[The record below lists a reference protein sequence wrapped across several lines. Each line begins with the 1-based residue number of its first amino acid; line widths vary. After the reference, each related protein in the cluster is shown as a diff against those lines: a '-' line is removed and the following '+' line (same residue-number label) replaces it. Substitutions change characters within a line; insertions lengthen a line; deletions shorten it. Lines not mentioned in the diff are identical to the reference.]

1 MSHSSKIKVL
11 AFDIFGTV
19 VDWHSSIVQEVERL
33 ALNIDANQFTLDW
46 RAGYRPAMD
55 QVLSGQQPWT
65 SIDDIHR
72 LILDEL
78 LVKYQIS
85 TLSEAQKN
93 DLNYIWH
100 RLNPW
105 PDTVAALNQL
115 KQDYIICTLSNGN
128 IRLLVDLAKYAKL
141 PWDTIFSAENF
152 KAYKPSPKTY
162 LGVADL
168 LNVAPNQVM
177 MVATH
182 QDDLAAARG
191 CGLLTAYIERPF
203 EYGAAQLKDS
213 SPCIDN
219 DLHATDLLN
228 LGSVENY
235 RELIKLAHS

>member
-1 MSHSSKIKVL
+1 MHHSPKIKVL

-19 VDWHSSIVQEVERL
+19 VDWHSSIVQELERL
-33 ALNIDANQFTLDW
+33 ALNIDANQFALDW
-46 RAGYRPAMD
+46 RAGYQPAMD
-55 QVLSGQQPWT
+55 QVVSGQQPWI

-168 LNVAPNQVM
+168 LNVAPRQVM

-191 CGLLTAYIERPF
+191 CGLRTAYIERAF

-213 SPCIDN
+213 SQCIDN

-228 LGSVENY
+228 LVSLLKE
-235 RELIKLAHS
+235 KA

>member
-1 MSHSSKIKVL
+1 MHHSPKIKVL

-19 VDWHSSIVQEVERL
+19 VDWHYSIVQEVEHL
-33 ALNIDANQFTLDW
+33 ALNIDANQFALDW

-78 LVKYQIS
+78 LAKYQIS
-85 TLSEAQKN
+85 TLTEAQKM
-93 DLNYIWH
+93 DLNFIWH

-152 KAYKPSPKTY
+152 KAYKPSPQTY
-162 LGVADL
+162 LGVAGL
-168 LNVAPNQVM
+168 LNVAPSQVM

-191 CGLLTAYIERPF
+191 CGLRTAYIERPF

-219 DLHATDLLN
+219 NLHATDLLN
-228 LGSVENY
+228 LVSLLKE
-235 RELIKLAHS
+235 KA

>member
-1 MSHSSKIKVL
+1 MHHSPKIKVL

-19 VDWHSSIVQEVERL
+19 VDWHSSIVQELERL
-33 ALNIDANQFTLDW
+33 ALNIDANQFALDW

-55 QVLSGQQPWT
+55 QVVSGQQPWI

-168 LNVAPNQVM
+168 LNVAPRQVM

-191 CGLLTAYIERPF
+191 CGLRTAYIERAF

-219 DLHATDLLN
+219 NLHATDLLN
-228 LGSVENY
+228 LVSLLKE
-235 RELIKLAHS
+235 KA

>member
-1 MSHSSKIKVL
+1 MHHSPKIKVL

-33 ALNIDANQFTLDW
+33 ALNIDANQFALDW

-65 SIDDIHR
+65 SIDDIHH

-168 LNVAPNQVM
+168 LNVAPRQVM

-191 CGLLTAYIERPF
+191 CGLRTAYIERAF

-219 DLHATDLLN
+219 NLHATDLLN
-228 LGSVENY
+228 LVSLLKE
-235 RELIKLAHS
+235 KA

>member
-1 MSHSSKIKVL
+1 MHHSPKIKVL

-33 ALNIDANQFTLDW
+33 ALNIDANQFALDW

-168 LNVAPNQVM
+168 LNVAPRQVM

-191 CGLLTAYIERPF
+191 CGLRTAYIERAF

-219 DLHATDLLN
+219 NLHATDLLN
-228 LGSVENY
+228 LVSLLKE
-235 RELIKLAHS
+235 KA

>member
-1 MSHSSKIKVL
+1 MHHSPKIKVL

-19 VDWHSSIVQEVERL
+19 VDWHSSIVQELERL
-33 ALNIDANQFTLDW
+33 ALNIDANQFALDW

-168 LNVAPNQVM
+168 LNVAPRQVM

-191 CGLLTAYIERPF
+191 CGLRTAYIERAF

-219 DLHATDLLN
+219 NLHATDLLN
-228 LGSVENY
+228 LVSLLKE
-235 RELIKLAHS
+235 KA

>member
-1 MSHSSKIKVL
+1 M
-11 AFDIFGTV
+11 
-19 VDWHSSIVQEVERL
+19 DWHYSIVQEVEHL
-33 ALNIDANQFTLDW
+33 ALNIDANQFALDW

-55 QVLSGQQPWT
+55 QVVSGQQPWT

-168 LNVAPNQVM
+168 LNVAPRQVM

-191 CGLLTAYIERPF
+191 CGLRTAYIERAF

-219 DLHATDLLN
+219 NLHATDLLN
-228 LGSVENY
+228 LVSLLKE
-235 RELIKLAHS
+235 KA

>member
-1 MSHSSKIKVL
+1 MHHSPKIKVL

-33 ALNIDANQFTLDW
+33 ALNIDANQFALDW

-78 LVKYQIS
+78 LVKYQIF

-93 DLNYIWH
+93 DLNFIWH

-168 LNVAPNQVM
+168 LNVAPRQVM

-191 CGLLTAYIERPF
+191 CGLRTAYIERAF

-219 DLHATDLLN
+219 NLHATDLLN
-228 LGSVENY
+228 LVSLLKE
-235 RELIKLAHS
+235 KA